1 MSETLKMCSRWLTRW
16 LRKAPRSA
24 LPLGLSETEVEALRA
39 VVSTPHWP
47 HYLRALEALA
57 DSQLSELAGG
67 LPHDRYLFT
76 CGALFAIRRCYQFP
90 DDVLTAVTS
99 LKEINDV
106 RSRATAERESR
117 TRNTFLNTPWW
128 DSYVHDAA
136 RAGTVP
142 VR

>member
-1 MSETLKMCSRWLTRW
+1 MNAMWNPFSRWMTKW
-16 LRKAPRSA
+16 LRKTPRTA
-24 LPLGLSETEVEALRA
+24 LPLGLSETEVEALKA
-39 VVSTPHWP
+39 LTSSPHWP
-47 HYLRALEALA
+47 HYSRALEALA
-57 DSQLSELAGG
+57 ESQFNELAGG
-67 LPHDRYLFT
+67 MPHDRYLFT
-76 CGALFAIRRCYQFP
+76 CGALYALRRCYQFP